1 MRGPARAILAAAA
14 LAASAALPACNIV
27 TPVMYIAQGPG
38 KKPAEYTLPKDR
50 KLVVFVD
57 DRRSV
62 MSRLQL
68 RSTLADDIGTVI
80 QQLELVKEVVSGREL
95 IAYVRR
101 VESPS
106 KRVSIEELGNAVGAD
121 VVLYVEMDAFALTP
135 DGATPKPTALARVKV
150 VDVEKR
156 ERLFPPAGGDPAG
169 VTVQAEINA
178 LAADAYRT
186 SANRRK
192 LEDALAKRLADQIT
206 KLFYEHEAKN
216 FGGGVSTIEG

>member
-1 MRGPARAILAAAA
+1 MRATRAILLASLAALLAAAGCNLAVPA
-14 LAASAALPACNIV
+14 LYV
-27 TPVMYIAQGPG
+27 AQGPP
-38 KKPAEYTLPKDR
+38 KQPALFTLPKD
-50 KLVVFVD
+50 KKTVVFVD
-57 DRRSV
+57 DRKNV
-62 MSRLQL
+62 ISRLQL
-68 RSTLADDIGTVI
+68 RAMLADDVGTI
-80 QQLELVKEVVSGREL
+80 FQRLELVDEVVSGREL
-95 IAYVRR
+95 ISYVRR
-101 VESPS
+101 VETSS

-156 ERLFPPAGGDPAG
+156 ERLFPPVGGDPAG